1 MAHFLMSTVGAHGHV
16 NPNLPVM
23 TELVTRGHRV
33 SYTCPER
40 FAPAVASSGATPLVV
55 ASDVPDESR
64 GEQWPDAG
72 VPAMQIFLDEARGV
86 YPQLLDAVAGDRPDA
101 VLYDGSGWA
110 GQALARAHG
119 LPSLALYPHIVAWD
133 GYEQDMAGAWSFLDE
148 PDGLAWRRAF
158 DGWLDDVGAGV
169 GSHAFL
175 SHPARCAVLI
185 PEAMQPHADRVDRDV
200 YTFVGPVLD
209 HRPHQ
214 ETWPEPA
221 RPLLLVTLGSN
232 YTDRPE
238 FFRDVVAAMRPPG
251 WEAVV
256 AIGTHVDPDAL
267 GPLPGHVT
275 VRPWVPQLAVLAR
288 ASAFVTH
295 AGMGGCA
302 EALFHGVPMVAVPQ
316 AVDQFGNA
324 EQIVA
329 LGVGERIATGD
340 VTPELLRAAVDRVAS
355 SPDVAAACAEQR
367 SRARAAGGARA
378 AADLAESLL

>member
-1 MAHFLMSTVGAHGHV
+1 MSTVGAHGHV

-86 YPQLLDAVAGDRPDA
+86 YPQLLDALDGDRPDA

-119 LPSLALYPHIVAWD
+119 LPGLALYPHIVAWD
-133 GYEQDMAGAWSFLDE
+133 GYEEDMAGAWSFLDE
-148 PDGLAWRRAF
+148 PDGVAWRRAF
-158 DGWLDDVGAGV
+158 DDWLDDVGAGV

-175 SHPARCAVLI
+175 NHPARCAVLI
-185 PEAMQPHADRVDRDV
+185 PEAMQPHADRVDREI
-200 YTFVGPVLD
+200 YTYVGPVLD
-209 HRPHQ
+209 ERPHQ
-214 ETWPEPA
+214 ESWPEPA

-238 FFRDVVAAMRPPG
+238 FFRDVVAAVREPG

-267 GPLPGHVT
+267 GPLPAHVT

-324 EQIVA
+324 EQLVA

-367 SRARAAGGARA
+367 ALARAAGGARA

>member
-23 TELVTRGHRV
+23 TELVARGHRV

-40 FAPAVASSGATPLVV
+40 FAPVVASSGATPLVV

-72 VPAMQIFLDEARGV
+72 VPAMQIFLDEACGV
-86 YPQLLDAVAGDRPDA
+86 FPQLTAALDGDRPDA

-110 GQALARAHG
+110 GHALARAYG
-119 LPSLALYPHIVAWD
+119 LGRLALYPHIVAWE

-148 PDGLAWRRAF
+148 PDGVAWRRAL

-169 GSHAFL
+169 DSHAFL
-175 SHPARCAVLI
+175 NHPARCAVLI
-185 PEAMQPHADRVDRDV
+185 PEAMQPHADRVSRQI
-200 YTFVGPVLD
+200 YTYVGPVLD

-214 ETWPEPA
+214 ETWPAPD
-221 RPLLLVTLGSN
+221 RPLLLVTLGSA
-232 YTDRPE
+232 YTDRPG
-238 FFRDVVAAMRPPG
+238 FFRDVVEAMRAPG
-251 WEAVV
+251 WETVV
-256 AIGTHVDPDAL
+256 AIGAHVDPDAL
-267 GPLPGHVT
+267 GPVPEHVT
-275 VRPWVPQLAVLAR
+275 LRRWVPQLAVLEH

-295 AGMGGCA
+295 AGMGGCG
-302 EALFHGVPMVAVPQ
+302 EGLFHGVPMVAVPQ

-324 EQIVA
+324 EQLVA
-329 LGVGERIATGD
+329 LGVGEQIATAD
-340 VTPELLRAAVDRVAS
+340 VTPELLRAAVDRVAT
-355 SPDVAAACAEQR
+355 SPDVAAACARQKA
-367 SRARAAGGARA
+367 RARAAGGARA